1 MDLDA
6 YLEHATVLDCQGRQ
20 RYHLTLLLDGS
31 VRVRFVGGVEVVV
44 DPHHKICRT
53 PGVTIPDDLWPEIRA
68 MSPVGP

>member
-1 MDLDA
+1 
-6 YLEHATVLDCQGRQ
+6 
-20 RYHLTLLLDGS
+20 
-31 VRVRFVGGVEVVV
+31 VVV